1 MKTHKRSPLIVLTV
15 CLISIGIL
23 SFSDPVFAKRITSL
37 SQAAKTATAAVKN
50 ADVTEVDSDYEK
62 GQLIYEIQLI
72 KGAKK
77 YDITYRAS
85 DGKMLSYGWEIYRP
99 QQSSKKKIMNRS
111 NCQKLALKEV
121 PGAKI
126 LSLVQKSDDGIPIY
140 KVKLTHSN
148 KKYTLKYH
156 ARTGKLLEY
165 EWELTVSTQ
174 KNPTTSKYIGVAK
187 AKKIA
192 LARVPNATVVKAGFD
207 QDDGVPVY
215 EIELIK
221 GAMEYD
227 IKIHARSG
235 KILEFEKDYNDSWW

>member
-1 MKTHKRSPLIVLTV
+1 MRTHKRSPLIVLTV

-23 SFSDPVFAKRITSL
+23 SFSDPVSAKRITSL
-37 SQAAKTATAAVKN
+37 RQAAKTATAAVKN

-99 QQSSKKKIMNRS
+99 QQGSKKKIMNRS

-148 KKYTLKYH
+148 KKYTLEYH

-174 KNPTTSKYIGVAK
+174 KKPNDQQIYRRRQSQEDRPGQSAECDHRKGRIRSRRRCTGLRDRADQRRNGIRYKDPRKIRQDIG
-187 AKKIA
+187 I
-192 LARVPNATVVKAGFD
+192 
-207 QDDGVPVY
+207 
-215 EIELIK
+215 
-221 GAMEYD
+221 
-227 IKIHARSG
+227 
-235 KILEFEKDYNDSWW
+235 